1 MASSRILK
9 NAVTIYKPLG
19 EDAQGAMQWK
29 KVVFDKVYFE
39 ASRAVSDGSR
49 GSRPSDT
56 TILYIFSER
65 SIATVGVIPHT
76 AGEICEQLFA
86 VASNRDDF
94 EDDKMYLALSKCD
107 SEAPPRGSLLIKRV
121 QHFKAGSSRMWHWEV
136 EAR

>member
-19 EDAQGAMQWK
+19 EDDQGRMQWRR
-29 KVVFDKVYFE
+29 VVFDKVYFE
-39 ASRAVSDGSR
+39 ASRAVSDGSH

-65 SIATVGVIPHT
+65 STAAEGVSLYT
-76 AGEICEQLFA
+76 ADDICRQLFS
-86 VASNRDDF
+86 VVSHRDDF
-94 EDDKMYLALSKCD
+94 EDDKMYLTLSKRD
-107 SEAPPRGSLLIKRV
+107 SDNPPKGSLLIKRV
-121 QHFKAGSSRMWHWEV
+121 QYFKTGSSRMWHWEV